1 MTVAELIAQVQ
12 NTPDQVEF
20 AQVIEV
26 IDQNYDF
33 VPTAFVN
40 GNARSEAG
48 QNNGSCKLFSFAR
61 LQGLNPAQT
70 LALFGAYYRV
80 DVLQNPD
87 AQDHANIRNFMQ
99 QGWEGLSFEAEALS
113 PKV

>member
-40 GNARSEAG
+40 GNARS
-48 QNNGSCKLFSFAR
+48 
-61 LQGLNPAQT
+61 
-70 LALFGAYYRV
+70 
-80 DVLQNPD
+80 
-87 AQDHANIRNFMQ
+87 
-99 QGWEGLSFEAEALS
+99 
-113 PKV
+113 